1 LKTTLPTTSAGW
13 YRRVWAVAWPIMLSN
28 VSVPL
33 VGIVDTAVVG
43 HLPNPTFIGAVAL
56 GAVVFSFIYWGFGF
70 LRMGTT
76 GLVAQDFGARDFDE
90 LRATLAR
97 ALLLAGVLGLL
108 VLILRNPASEIA
120 FWALEGSAVVEGYA
134 REYYDVR
141 VFGAPATLINYAIL
155 GFVIGIQN
163 TRAAL
168 MLMLILNLTNVLLDV
183 LFVMAFGW
191 GVEGVAAASVISE
204 YGAAVFGILLV
215 RRILLQLGG
224 RWQSYRLFNRSR
236 MKTLLGVNL
245 NIFLRTLCL
254 LLAFFHFT
262 STSARLGDVMLAA
275 NAVLMH
281 FQNFMAYSLDGF
293 AHAAEALVGSAY
305 GAKDR
310 KAFKS
315 AVRASTICAVTVSI
329 AYCAVYGLFGSSLIA
344 AITGIADV
352 RRTAEEFLP
361 WLILTPIVS
370 VWSFMLD
377 GIFIGTTRAAAMRN
391 AMFISL
397 AVFLGAVWL
406 FLPLWGNHG
415 LWAAIIVLM
424 AVRALTLGF
433 WYPRIVR
440 DLPAS

>member
-1 LKTTLPTTSAGW
+1 MVTTTLPTTSAGW
-13 YRRVWAVAWPIMLSN
+13 YRRVWAVAWPIMVSN

-97 ALLLAGVLGLL
+97 ALLLAGTLGLM
-108 VLILRNPASEIA
+108 VLILRNAAGEIA
-120 FWALEGSAVVEGYA
+120 FWALEGSAAVEGYA
-134 REYYDVR
+134 RDYYDVR
-141 VFGAPATLINYAIL
+141 VFGAPATLVNYAIL

-168 MLMLILNLTNVLLDV
+168 LLMLILNLTNVFLDV
-183 LFVMAFGW
+183 VFVMGFGW

-204 YGAAVFGILLV
+204 YVATIFGILLV
-215 RRILLQLGG
+215 RRILTQMGG

-236 MKTLLGVNL
+236 MKTLLGVNV

-262 STSARLGDVMLAA
+262 STSARLGDVVLAA
-275 NAVLMH
+275 NAVLLH

-293 AHAAEALVGSAY
+293 AHAAEALAGSAY

-315 AVRASTICAVTVSI
+315 AVRASTVFAAIVAI
-329 AYCAVYGLFGSSLIA
+329 GYCAVYGLFGSSIVA

-352 RRTAEEFLP
+352 RSTAEEFLP
-361 WLILTPIVS
+361 WLVLTPIVS

-377 GIFIGTTRAAAMRN
+377 GIFIGTTRTVAMRN
-391 AMFISL
+391 AMFASL
-397 AVFLGAVWL
+397 VVFLGAVWL
-406 FLPLWGNHG
+406 FLPIWGNHG
-415 LWAAIIVLM
+415 LWAALIVLM
-424 AVRALTLGF
+424 VVRALTLGF

-440 DLPAS
+440 DLPA